1 MARQEAMTLL
11 QFQEKFSDEQTCREH
26 LFEIRWSEGF
36 ICPHCGHREYYNH
49 KSRNLYQCK
58 ACGYQASVTAGTVMH
73 KTRISL
79 VKWFWAIFLVS
90 HDKRGI
96 SSVRLEQD
104 LGISYPSAWL
114 MLHKIRKAMG
124 DRDGAYQLAGLVEMD
139 ETYVGGPKSGGKRG
153 RGTEKTKVL
162 VAVSLSKKQKPEYV
176 KMVVSDD
183 ITSDTLAR
191 FAGQAVREGSTISS
205 DGYRSYRKAFSTGT
219 YTHDPAK
226 YDSRQR
232 PEPLRWLHTRVA
244 NAKRFILGTYHGL
257 DDTHFQAYLDTFCYR
272 INRRFFAPQL
282 FDRLLCACSSTTTIT
297 YKQLISET
305 S

>member
-26 LFEIRWSEGF
+26 LFETRWSEGF
-36 ICPHCGHREYYNH
+36 ICPHCGHTEYYNH
-49 KSRNLYQCK
+49 KSRNLYQCN

-96 SSVRLEQD
+96 SAVRLEQE

-124 DRDGAYQLAGLVEMD
+124 DRDGAYQLARLVEMD
-139 ETYVGGPKSGGKRG
+139 ETYIGGPKSGGKRG
-153 RGTEKTKVL
+153 RGTEKSKVP
-162 VAVSLSKKQKPEYV
+162 VSLNNGKNPEFV
-176 KMVVSDD
+176 KMAVIAD
-183 ITSDTLAR
+183 ITGDMPAGFAAQTL
-191 FAGQAVREGSTISS
+191 REGSTIRS
-205 DGYRSYRKAFSTGT
+205 DGCRSYLKAFSTDK
-219 YTHDPAK
+219 YTHAPAK
-226 YDSRQR
+226 DDPYQR
-232 PEPLRWLHTRVA
+232 PEHLRWLHTIVS

-257 DDTHFQAYLDTFCYR
+257 DGTHLQAYPDESCYR
-272 INRRFFAPQL
+272 INRRFFIAQL
-282 FDRLLCACSSTTTIT
+282 FDRLLCAYSSTITIT
-297 YKQLISET
+297 YKQFISET
-305 S
+305 Y